1 MMLAS
6 RILSVFAAMRV
17 RMLAALVI
25 VVSGAAAA
33 LAQNVVVFVNGDPIT
48 AIDIEQR
55 AKFLL
60 LTTQKQPPRKD
71 VLNQLIDEK
80 LKVREGRRWN
90 VEATDKEVDSNFAS
104 MARRLGQSAD
114 QLAAGLAQKGVNVS
128 TLKARIRADMVW
140 EQLVR
145 GRYQSRLQ
153 VSDKEILAQLDTPEE
168 RNAVGYDYTLRPI
181 LFLIPPGAPAAT
193 YESRRR
199 EADALRKTFKGCD
212 QSIPAVRAMR
222 DVAVRTQVTRS
233 SADLPAGLRKILDSI
248 PVGELTAPEV
258 TRHGIELFAICA
270 KTETKTNTP
279 ERNKVRQTMLEELF
293 KKESDRYL
301 RQLRRAALIEHAG
314 K

>member
-1 MMLAS
+1 
-6 RILSVFAAMRV
+6 MRV

-25 VVSGAAAA
+25 VVSGTAA

-48 AIDIEQR
+48 AIDVEQR

-80 LKVREGRRWN
+80 LKVREGRRWSL
-90 VEATDKEVDSNFAS
+90 EATDKEVDNSFAA
-104 MARRLGQSAD
+104 MARRMGQSAE
-114 QLAAGLAQKGVNVS
+114 QLTQSFAQKGVNVS

-153 VSDKEILAQLDTPEE
+153 VSDKEILAQLDKPEE

-181 LFLIPPGAPAAT
+181 LFLIPPGAPGAT
-193 YESRRR
+193 YENRRR
-199 EADALRKTFKGCD
+199 EADALRKTFKGCE
-212 QSIPAVRAMR
+212 QSIPTVRAMR

-233 SADLPAGLRKILDSI
+233 SADLPEALRKILDSI

-258 TRHGIELFAICA
+258 TRHGIEMFAICA

-279 ERNKVRQTMLEELF
+279 ERNKVRQSMLDELF

-301 RQLRRAALIEHAG
+301 RQLRRAALIEHTG